1 MRRTGKNA
9 TEKLE
14 CIVHFSKRIHPK
26 TTVQD
31 GDWQVCLVDI
41 EKVIDGIPYMYRD
54 VNLIGNMVAMTD
66 KYNTSYR
73 IIGILQPN
81 ERYGGMQYNVVY
93 SQEVYVFD
101 TYNKQVAFLNC
112 ILTQKQLN
120 NLIKAY
126 PQNPIKPLEDRD
138 LNALT
143 KVSGIGE
150 RTAYKLITRFE
161 SCRDKGKAYVEL
173 ATYGITATM
182 INKLVEH
189 YESPDIAVAKIKE
202 NPYLLIEDV
211 TGIGFSKADEI
222 ALKGGLDKFDW
233 KRCKAYIIHYFR
245 ERASEGHSFVLYDE
259 LVDAVEQELEG
270 MPYESIQEAMR
281 NLEKEG
287 KIWFKDT
294 GDDILVA
301 LKYYYM
307 LESNVAKHLK
317 RLMEAPSNLDINEE
331 EAMRRIGEQEAKQGW
346 KFTEQQLEGIFTAMN
361 NNVTI
366 IRGYGG
372 CVDCDT
378 EFFNGYEWKRIADYK
393 VGDKVLQYNKDGSA
407 TLVVPKKYVKYEE
420 DIMYHFATK
429 YGTDQCLSL
438 EHRVVYRTSKGNLHV
453 KPFHE
458 VLKDHNNC
466 KSGFTGKFYT
476 TFDYND
482 GVGIDKTDDE
492 IRLQI
497 AYMADGHFSNNTNYC
512 RMNLKKKRKQ
522 QRLEQLLHKLNIDY
536 NCVEK
541 DDGFKVYTFYAMNRE
556 KEFESYWYNCTQH
569 QFEVVCDEVLHWDGS
584 TINKDRFCSNSKKT
598 VDFIQFAFATV
609 GKRCNILVDD
619 RIGQKHS
626 NNNDYTYKNKN
637 YYFSVTNRNM
647 VGIGGFHEGQTKTP
661 IVPVKTKD
669 GYKYCF
675 EVDSS
680 MLVLRRNGKIFITGN
695 TGKSSCVTGLLA
707 CADEDYR
714 FKQCALSGKASVNL
728 TDITGQEGYTIH
740 RLLEVDPITGRFN
753 HNECFPLLTDLVIL
767 DEGSMVDVALFES
780 LIQAIPTG
788 AKLIILGDT
797 NQLESIGVGN
807 ILLDMI
813 DSGEVPVVTFDKVHR
828 QGAKSAII
836 GESIKIAQ
844 GQKPVGYGWEGTNVL
859 GELKDLKY
867 IGFTCDRDS
876 KKPTI
881 DLIMKEFK
889 TLYNECK
896 DISQIAV
903 IVPTRERGTGCLP
916 INILIQDYVLPPLEK
931 RGFYCNCGGYDIYKG
946 DKVINLKNARPRP
959 NQAIV
964 SAPIYNGNM
973 GEVIEVGFDYLKV
986 DFYNIGEVYI
996 YKSHLENIA
1005 LGYAITVHKSQG
1017 STIPYTISAIDFSH
1031 FSMLTRQLVYTTM
1044 TRAKKKCVMIFET
1057 NALIK
1062 AINTNKITQKDTFL
1076 YYFLTG
1082 ELEM

>member
-41 EKVIDGIPYMYRD
+41 EKVIDGVPYMYRD

-281 NLEKEG
+281 NLEKEN

-301 LKYYYM
+301 LKYYYT

-372 CVDCDT
+372 
-378 EFFNGYEWKRIADYK
+378 
-393 VGDKVLQYNKDGSA
+393 
-407 TLVVPKKYVKYEE
+407 
-420 DIMYHFATK
+420 
-429 YGTDQCLSL
+429 
-438 EHRVVYRTSKGNLHV
+438 
-453 KPFHE
+453 
-458 VLKDHNNC
+458 
-466 KSGFTGKFYT
+466 
-476 TFDYND
+476 
-482 GVGIDKTDDE
+482 
-492 IRLQI
+492 
-497 AYMADGHFSNNTNYC
+497 
-512 RMNLKKKRKQ
+512 
-522 QRLEQLLHKLNIDY
+522 
-536 NCVEK
+536 
-541 DDGFKVYTFYAMNRE
+541 
-556 KEFESYWYNCTQH
+556 
-569 QFEVVCDEVLHWDGS
+569 
-584 TINKDRFCSNSKKT
+584 
-598 VDFIQFAFATV
+598 
-609 GKRCNILVDD
+609 
-619 RIGQKHS
+619 
-626 NNNDYTYKNKN
+626 
-637 YYFSVTNRNM
+637 
-647 VGIGGFHEGQTKTP
+647 
-661 IVPVKTKD
+661 
-669 GYKYCF
+669 
-675 EVDSS
+675 
-680 MLVLRRNGKIFITGN
+680 

-740 RLLEVDPITGRFN
+740 RLLEVDPITGKFN
-753 HNECFPLLTDLVIL
+753 HNEYFPLFTDLVIL

-844 GQKPVGYGWEGTNVL
+844 GQKPVGYGWQGTNVL

>member
-41 EKVIDGIPYMYRD
+41 EKVIDGVPYMYRD

-101 TYNKQVAFLNC
+101 TYDKQVAFLNC

-301 LKYYYM
+301 LKYYYT

-372 CVDCDT
+372 
-378 EFFNGYEWKRIADYK
+378 
-393 VGDKVLQYNKDGSA
+393 S
-407 TLVVPKKYVKYEE
+407 
-420 DIMYHFATK
+420 
-429 YGTDQCLSL
+429 
-438 EHRVVYRTSKGNLHV
+438 
-453 KPFHE
+453 
-458 VLKDHNNC
+458 
-466 KSGFTGKFYT
+466 
-476 TFDYND
+476 
-482 GVGIDKTDDE
+482 
-492 IRLQI
+492 
-497 AYMADGHFSNNTNYC
+497 
-512 RMNLKKKRKQ
+512 
-522 QRLEQLLHKLNIDY
+522 
-536 NCVEK
+536 
-541 DDGFKVYTFYAMNRE
+541 
-556 KEFESYWYNCTQH
+556 
-569 QFEVVCDEVLHWDGS
+569 
-584 TINKDRFCSNSKKT
+584 
-598 VDFIQFAFATV
+598 
-609 GKRCNILVDD
+609 
-619 RIGQKHS
+619 
-626 NNNDYTYKNKN
+626 
-637 YYFSVTNRNM
+637 
-647 VGIGGFHEGQTKTP
+647 
-661 IVPVKTKD
+661 
-669 GYKYCF
+669 
-675 EVDSS
+675 
-680 MLVLRRNGKIFITGN
+680 
-695 TGKSSCVTGLLA
+695 GKSSCVTGLLA

-740 RLLEVDPITGRFN
+740 RLLEVDPITGKFN
-753 HNECFPLLTDLVIL
+753 HNEYFPLLTDLVIL

>member
-101 TYNKQVAFLNC
+101 TYDKQVAFLNC

-259 LVDAVEQELEG
+259 LVEAVEQELEG

-301 LKYYYM
+301 LKYYYT

-317 RLMEAPSNLDINEE
+317 RLMEAPSNLDINKE

-372 CVDCDT
+372 
-378 EFFNGYEWKRIADYK
+378 
-393 VGDKVLQYNKDGSA
+393 
-407 TLVVPKKYVKYEE
+407 
-420 DIMYHFATK
+420 
-429 YGTDQCLSL
+429 
-438 EHRVVYRTSKGNLHV
+438 
-453 KPFHE
+453 
-458 VLKDHNNC
+458 
-466 KSGFTGKFYT
+466 
-476 TFDYND
+476 
-482 GVGIDKTDDE
+482 
-492 IRLQI
+492 
-497 AYMADGHFSNNTNYC
+497 
-512 RMNLKKKRKQ
+512 
-522 QRLEQLLHKLNIDY
+522 
-536 NCVEK
+536 
-541 DDGFKVYTFYAMNRE
+541 
-556 KEFESYWYNCTQH
+556 
-569 QFEVVCDEVLHWDGS
+569 
-584 TINKDRFCSNSKKT
+584 
-598 VDFIQFAFATV
+598 
-609 GKRCNILVDD
+609 
-619 RIGQKHS
+619 
-626 NNNDYTYKNKN
+626 
-637 YYFSVTNRNM
+637 
-647 VGIGGFHEGQTKTP
+647 
-661 IVPVKTKD
+661 
-669 GYKYCF
+669 
-675 EVDSS
+675 
-680 MLVLRRNGKIFITGN
+680 

-753 HNECFPLLTDLVIL
+753 HNEYFPLLTDLVIL

-916 INILIQDYVLPPLEK
+916 INRLIQDYVLPPLEK

-1062 AINTNKITQKDTFL
+1062 AINTNKIIQKDTFL

>member
-41 EKVIDGIPYMYRD
+41 EKVIDGVPYMYRD

-301 LKYYYM
+301 LKYYYT

-372 CVDCDT
+372 
-378 EFFNGYEWKRIADYK
+378 
-393 VGDKVLQYNKDGSA
+393 S
-407 TLVVPKKYVKYEE
+407 
-420 DIMYHFATK
+420 
-429 YGTDQCLSL
+429 
-438 EHRVVYRTSKGNLHV
+438 
-453 KPFHE
+453 
-458 VLKDHNNC
+458 
-466 KSGFTGKFYT
+466 
-476 TFDYND
+476 
-482 GVGIDKTDDE
+482 
-492 IRLQI
+492 
-497 AYMADGHFSNNTNYC
+497 
-512 RMNLKKKRKQ
+512 
-522 QRLEQLLHKLNIDY
+522 
-536 NCVEK
+536 
-541 DDGFKVYTFYAMNRE
+541 
-556 KEFESYWYNCTQH
+556 
-569 QFEVVCDEVLHWDGS
+569 
-584 TINKDRFCSNSKKT
+584 
-598 VDFIQFAFATV
+598 
-609 GKRCNILVDD
+609 
-619 RIGQKHS
+619 
-626 NNNDYTYKNKN
+626 
-637 YYFSVTNRNM
+637 
-647 VGIGGFHEGQTKTP
+647 
-661 IVPVKTKD
+661 
-669 GYKYCF
+669 
-675 EVDSS
+675 
-680 MLVLRRNGKIFITGN
+680 
-695 TGKSSCVTGLLA
+695 GKSSCVTGLLA

-740 RLLEVDPITGRFN
+740 RLLEVDPITGKFN
-753 HNECFPLLTDLVIL
+753 HNEYFPLLTDLVIL

-916 INILIQDYVLPPLEK
+916 INILIQDYVLPPKEK
-931 RGFYCNCGGYDIYKG
+931 RGFFCECGGYEIYKG

-1082 ELEM
+1082 ELECKE

>member
-41 EKVIDGIPYMYRD
+41 EKVIDGVPYMYRD

-301 LKYYYM
+301 LKYYYT

-372 CVDCDT
+372 
-378 EFFNGYEWKRIADYK
+378 
-393 VGDKVLQYNKDGSA
+393 
-407 TLVVPKKYVKYEE
+407 
-420 DIMYHFATK
+420 
-429 YGTDQCLSL
+429 
-438 EHRVVYRTSKGNLHV
+438 
-453 KPFHE
+453 
-458 VLKDHNNC
+458 
-466 KSGFTGKFYT
+466 
-476 TFDYND
+476 
-482 GVGIDKTDDE
+482 
-492 IRLQI
+492 
-497 AYMADGHFSNNTNYC
+497 
-512 RMNLKKKRKQ
+512 
-522 QRLEQLLHKLNIDY
+522 
-536 NCVEK
+536 
-541 DDGFKVYTFYAMNRE
+541 
-556 KEFESYWYNCTQH
+556 
-569 QFEVVCDEVLHWDGS
+569 
-584 TINKDRFCSNSKKT
+584 
-598 VDFIQFAFATV
+598 
-609 GKRCNILVDD
+609 
-619 RIGQKHS
+619 
-626 NNNDYTYKNKN
+626 
-637 YYFSVTNRNM
+637 
-647 VGIGGFHEGQTKTP
+647 
-661 IVPVKTKD
+661 
-669 GYKYCF
+669 
-675 EVDSS
+675 
-680 MLVLRRNGKIFITGN
+680 

-753 HNECFPLLTDLVIL
+753 HNEYFPLLTDLVIL

>member
-41 EKVIDGIPYMYRD
+41 ERVIDGIPYMYRD

-259 LVDAVEQELEG
+259 LVEAVEQELEG

-301 LKYYYM
+301 LKYYYT

-317 RLMEAPSNLDINEE
+317 RLMEAPSNLDINKE

-372 CVDCDT
+372 
-378 EFFNGYEWKRIADYK
+378 
-393 VGDKVLQYNKDGSA
+393 
-407 TLVVPKKYVKYEE
+407 
-420 DIMYHFATK
+420 
-429 YGTDQCLSL
+429 
-438 EHRVVYRTSKGNLHV
+438 
-453 KPFHE
+453 
-458 VLKDHNNC
+458 
-466 KSGFTGKFYT
+466 
-476 TFDYND
+476 
-482 GVGIDKTDDE
+482 
-492 IRLQI
+492 
-497 AYMADGHFSNNTNYC
+497 
-512 RMNLKKKRKQ
+512 
-522 QRLEQLLHKLNIDY
+522 
-536 NCVEK
+536 
-541 DDGFKVYTFYAMNRE
+541 
-556 KEFESYWYNCTQH
+556 
-569 QFEVVCDEVLHWDGS
+569 
-584 TINKDRFCSNSKKT
+584 
-598 VDFIQFAFATV
+598 
-609 GKRCNILVDD
+609 
-619 RIGQKHS
+619 
-626 NNNDYTYKNKN
+626 
-637 YYFSVTNRNM
+637 
-647 VGIGGFHEGQTKTP
+647 
-661 IVPVKTKD
+661 
-669 GYKYCF
+669 
-675 EVDSS
+675 
-680 MLVLRRNGKIFITGN
+680 

-753 HNECFPLLTDLVIL
+753 HNEYFPLLTDLVIL

-916 INILIQDYVLPPLEK
+916 INRLIQDYVLPPLEK

>member
-294 GDDILVA
+294 GEDILVA
-301 LKYYYM
+301 LKYYYT

-372 CVDCDT
+372 
-378 EFFNGYEWKRIADYK
+378 
-393 VGDKVLQYNKDGSA
+393 
-407 TLVVPKKYVKYEE
+407 
-420 DIMYHFATK
+420 
-429 YGTDQCLSL
+429 
-438 EHRVVYRTSKGNLHV
+438 
-453 KPFHE
+453 
-458 VLKDHNNC
+458 
-466 KSGFTGKFYT
+466 
-476 TFDYND
+476 
-482 GVGIDKTDDE
+482 
-492 IRLQI
+492 
-497 AYMADGHFSNNTNYC
+497 
-512 RMNLKKKRKQ
+512 
-522 QRLEQLLHKLNIDY
+522 
-536 NCVEK
+536 
-541 DDGFKVYTFYAMNRE
+541 
-556 KEFESYWYNCTQH
+556 
-569 QFEVVCDEVLHWDGS
+569 
-584 TINKDRFCSNSKKT
+584 
-598 VDFIQFAFATV
+598 
-609 GKRCNILVDD
+609 
-619 RIGQKHS
+619 
-626 NNNDYTYKNKN
+626 
-637 YYFSVTNRNM
+637 
-647 VGIGGFHEGQTKTP
+647 
-661 IVPVKTKD
+661 
-669 GYKYCF
+669 
-675 EVDSS
+675 
-680 MLVLRRNGKIFITGN
+680 

-740 RLLEVDPITGRFN
+740 RLLEVDPITGKFN
-753 HNECFPLLTDLVIL
+753 HNEYFPLLTDLVIL

-813 DSGEVPVVTFDKVHR
+813 DSGEVPVVTFDRVHR

-844 GQKPVGYGWEGTNVL
+844 GQKPVGYGWQGTNVL

-1082 ELEM
+1082 ELECKE

>member
-41 EKVIDGIPYMYRD
+41 EKVIDGVPYMYRD

-301 LKYYYM
+301 LKYYYT

-372 CVDCDT
+372 
-378 EFFNGYEWKRIADYK
+378 
-393 VGDKVLQYNKDGSA
+393 
-407 TLVVPKKYVKYEE
+407 
-420 DIMYHFATK
+420 
-429 YGTDQCLSL
+429 
-438 EHRVVYRTSKGNLHV
+438 
-453 KPFHE
+453 
-458 VLKDHNNC
+458 
-466 KSGFTGKFYT
+466 
-476 TFDYND
+476 
-482 GVGIDKTDDE
+482 
-492 IRLQI
+492 
-497 AYMADGHFSNNTNYC
+497 
-512 RMNLKKKRKQ
+512 
-522 QRLEQLLHKLNIDY
+522 
-536 NCVEK
+536 
-541 DDGFKVYTFYAMNRE
+541 
-556 KEFESYWYNCTQH
+556 
-569 QFEVVCDEVLHWDGS
+569 
-584 TINKDRFCSNSKKT
+584 
-598 VDFIQFAFATV
+598 
-609 GKRCNILVDD
+609 
-619 RIGQKHS
+619 
-626 NNNDYTYKNKN
+626 
-637 YYFSVTNRNM
+637 
-647 VGIGGFHEGQTKTP
+647 
-661 IVPVKTKD
+661 
-669 GYKYCF
+669 
-675 EVDSS
+675 
-680 MLVLRRNGKIFITGN
+680 

-753 HNECFPLLTDLVIL
+753 HNEYFPLLTDLVIL

-973 GEVIEVGFDYLKV
+973 GEVVEVGFDYLKV

>member
-41 EKVIDGIPYMYRD
+41 EKVIDGVPYMYRD

-138 LNALT
+138 LKALT

-281 NLEKEG
+281 NLEKED

-301 LKYYYM
+301 LKYYYT

-372 CVDCDT
+372 
-378 EFFNGYEWKRIADYK
+378 
-393 VGDKVLQYNKDGSA
+393 
-407 TLVVPKKYVKYEE
+407 
-420 DIMYHFATK
+420 
-429 YGTDQCLSL
+429 
-438 EHRVVYRTSKGNLHV
+438 
-453 KPFHE
+453 
-458 VLKDHNNC
+458 
-466 KSGFTGKFYT
+466 
-476 TFDYND
+476 
-482 GVGIDKTDDE
+482 
-492 IRLQI
+492 
-497 AYMADGHFSNNTNYC
+497 
-512 RMNLKKKRKQ
+512 
-522 QRLEQLLHKLNIDY
+522 
-536 NCVEK
+536 
-541 DDGFKVYTFYAMNRE
+541 
-556 KEFESYWYNCTQH
+556 
-569 QFEVVCDEVLHWDGS
+569 
-584 TINKDRFCSNSKKT
+584 
-598 VDFIQFAFATV
+598 
-609 GKRCNILVDD
+609 
-619 RIGQKHS
+619 
-626 NNNDYTYKNKN
+626 
-637 YYFSVTNRNM
+637 
-647 VGIGGFHEGQTKTP
+647 
-661 IVPVKTKD
+661 
-669 GYKYCF
+669 
-675 EVDSS
+675 
-680 MLVLRRNGKIFITGN
+680 

-707 CADEDYR
+707 CANEGYI

-753 HNECFPLLTDLVIL
+753 HNEYFPLLTDLVIL

>member
-41 EKVIDGIPYMYRD
+41 EKVIDGVPYMYRD

-202 NPYLLIEDV
+202 NPYLLIEDI

-281 NLEKEG
+281 NLEKEN

-301 LKYYYM
+301 LKYYYT

-372 CVDCDT
+372 
-378 EFFNGYEWKRIADYK
+378 
-393 VGDKVLQYNKDGSA
+393 
-407 TLVVPKKYVKYEE
+407 
-420 DIMYHFATK
+420 
-429 YGTDQCLSL
+429 
-438 EHRVVYRTSKGNLHV
+438 
-453 KPFHE
+453 
-458 VLKDHNNC
+458 
-466 KSGFTGKFYT
+466 
-476 TFDYND
+476 
-482 GVGIDKTDDE
+482 
-492 IRLQI
+492 
-497 AYMADGHFSNNTNYC
+497 
-512 RMNLKKKRKQ
+512 
-522 QRLEQLLHKLNIDY
+522 
-536 NCVEK
+536 
-541 DDGFKVYTFYAMNRE
+541 
-556 KEFESYWYNCTQH
+556 
-569 QFEVVCDEVLHWDGS
+569 
-584 TINKDRFCSNSKKT
+584 
-598 VDFIQFAFATV
+598 
-609 GKRCNILVDD
+609 
-619 RIGQKHS
+619 
-626 NNNDYTYKNKN
+626 
-637 YYFSVTNRNM
+637 
-647 VGIGGFHEGQTKTP
+647 
-661 IVPVKTKD
+661 
-669 GYKYCF
+669 
-675 EVDSS
+675 
-680 MLVLRRNGKIFITGN
+680 

-753 HNECFPLLTDLVIL
+753 HNEYFPLLTDLVIL

-844 GQKPVGYGWEGTNVL
+844 GQKPVGYGWQGTNVL

-1082 ELEM
+1082 ELECKE

>member
-41 EKVIDGIPYMYRD
+41 EKVIDGVPYMYRD

-101 TYNKQVAFLNC
+101 TYDKQVAFLNC

-281 NLEKEG
+281 NLEKED

-372 CVDCDT
+372 
-378 EFFNGYEWKRIADYK
+378 
-393 VGDKVLQYNKDGSA
+393 
-407 TLVVPKKYVKYEE
+407 
-420 DIMYHFATK
+420 
-429 YGTDQCLSL
+429 
-438 EHRVVYRTSKGNLHV
+438 
-453 KPFHE
+453 
-458 VLKDHNNC
+458 
-466 KSGFTGKFYT
+466 
-476 TFDYND
+476 
-482 GVGIDKTDDE
+482 
-492 IRLQI
+492 
-497 AYMADGHFSNNTNYC
+497 
-512 RMNLKKKRKQ
+512 
-522 QRLEQLLHKLNIDY
+522 
-536 NCVEK
+536 
-541 DDGFKVYTFYAMNRE
+541 
-556 KEFESYWYNCTQH
+556 
-569 QFEVVCDEVLHWDGS
+569 
-584 TINKDRFCSNSKKT
+584 
-598 VDFIQFAFATV
+598 
-609 GKRCNILVDD
+609 
-619 RIGQKHS
+619 
-626 NNNDYTYKNKN
+626 
-637 YYFSVTNRNM
+637 
-647 VGIGGFHEGQTKTP
+647 
-661 IVPVKTKD
+661 
-669 GYKYCF
+669 
-675 EVDSS
+675 
-680 MLVLRRNGKIFITGN
+680 

-753 HNECFPLLTDLVIL
+753 HNEYFPLLTDLVIL

>member
-41 EKVIDGIPYMYRD
+41 EKVIDGVPYMYRD

-301 LKYYYM
+301 LKYYYT

-372 CVDCDT
+372 
-378 EFFNGYEWKRIADYK
+378 
-393 VGDKVLQYNKDGSA
+393 
-407 TLVVPKKYVKYEE
+407 
-420 DIMYHFATK
+420 
-429 YGTDQCLSL
+429 
-438 EHRVVYRTSKGNLHV
+438 
-453 KPFHE
+453 
-458 VLKDHNNC
+458 
-466 KSGFTGKFYT
+466 
-476 TFDYND
+476 
-482 GVGIDKTDDE
+482 
-492 IRLQI
+492 
-497 AYMADGHFSNNTNYC
+497 
-512 RMNLKKKRKQ
+512 
-522 QRLEQLLHKLNIDY
+522 
-536 NCVEK
+536 
-541 DDGFKVYTFYAMNRE
+541 
-556 KEFESYWYNCTQH
+556 
-569 QFEVVCDEVLHWDGS
+569 
-584 TINKDRFCSNSKKT
+584 
-598 VDFIQFAFATV
+598 
-609 GKRCNILVDD
+609 
-619 RIGQKHS
+619 
-626 NNNDYTYKNKN
+626 
-637 YYFSVTNRNM
+637 
-647 VGIGGFHEGQTKTP
+647 
-661 IVPVKTKD
+661 
-669 GYKYCF
+669 
-675 EVDSS
+675 
-680 MLVLRRNGKIFITGN
+680 

-753 HNECFPLLTDLVIL
+753 HNEYFPLLTDLVIL

-1062 AINTNKITQKDTFL
+1062 AINTNKIIQKDTFL

>member
-41 EKVIDGIPYMYRD
+41 EKVIDGVPYMYRD

-101 TYNKQVAFLNC
+101 TYDKQVAFLKC

-301 LKYYYM
+301 LKYYYT

-372 CVDCDT
+372 
-378 EFFNGYEWKRIADYK
+378 
-393 VGDKVLQYNKDGSA
+393 
-407 TLVVPKKYVKYEE
+407 
-420 DIMYHFATK
+420 
-429 YGTDQCLSL
+429 
-438 EHRVVYRTSKGNLHV
+438 
-453 KPFHE
+453 
-458 VLKDHNNC
+458 
-466 KSGFTGKFYT
+466 
-476 TFDYND
+476 
-482 GVGIDKTDDE
+482 
-492 IRLQI
+492 
-497 AYMADGHFSNNTNYC
+497 
-512 RMNLKKKRKQ
+512 
-522 QRLEQLLHKLNIDY
+522 
-536 NCVEK
+536 
-541 DDGFKVYTFYAMNRE
+541 
-556 KEFESYWYNCTQH
+556 
-569 QFEVVCDEVLHWDGS
+569 
-584 TINKDRFCSNSKKT
+584 
-598 VDFIQFAFATV
+598 
-609 GKRCNILVDD
+609 
-619 RIGQKHS
+619 
-626 NNNDYTYKNKN
+626 
-637 YYFSVTNRNM
+637 
-647 VGIGGFHEGQTKTP
+647 
-661 IVPVKTKD
+661 
-669 GYKYCF
+669 
-675 EVDSS
+675 
-680 MLVLRRNGKIFITGN
+680 

-753 HNECFPLLTDLVIL
+753 HNEYFPLLTDLVIL

>member
-41 EKVIDGIPYMYRD
+41 EKVIDGVPYMYRD

-281 NLEKEG
+281 NLEKEN

-301 LKYYYM
+301 LKYYYT

-372 CVDCDT
+372 
-378 EFFNGYEWKRIADYK
+378 
-393 VGDKVLQYNKDGSA
+393 
-407 TLVVPKKYVKYEE
+407 
-420 DIMYHFATK
+420 
-429 YGTDQCLSL
+429 
-438 EHRVVYRTSKGNLHV
+438 
-453 KPFHE
+453 
-458 VLKDHNNC
+458 
-466 KSGFTGKFYT
+466 
-476 TFDYND
+476 
-482 GVGIDKTDDE
+482 
-492 IRLQI
+492 
-497 AYMADGHFSNNTNYC
+497 
-512 RMNLKKKRKQ
+512 
-522 QRLEQLLHKLNIDY
+522 
-536 NCVEK
+536 
-541 DDGFKVYTFYAMNRE
+541 
-556 KEFESYWYNCTQH
+556 
-569 QFEVVCDEVLHWDGS
+569 
-584 TINKDRFCSNSKKT
+584 
-598 VDFIQFAFATV
+598 
-609 GKRCNILVDD
+609 
-619 RIGQKHS
+619 
-626 NNNDYTYKNKN
+626 
-637 YYFSVTNRNM
+637 
-647 VGIGGFHEGQTKTP
+647 
-661 IVPVKTKD
+661 
-669 GYKYCF
+669 
-675 EVDSS
+675 
-680 MLVLRRNGKIFITGN
+680 

-740 RLLEVDPITGRFN
+740 RLLEVDPITGKFN
-753 HNECFPLLTDLVIL
+753 HNEYFPLFTDLVIL

-1082 ELEM
+1082 ELECKE

>member
-41 EKVIDGIPYMYRD
+41 EKVIDGVPYMYRD

-281 NLEKEG
+281 NLEKED

-301 LKYYYM
+301 LKYYYT

-372 CVDCDT
+372 
-378 EFFNGYEWKRIADYK
+378 
-393 VGDKVLQYNKDGSA
+393 
-407 TLVVPKKYVKYEE
+407 
-420 DIMYHFATK
+420 
-429 YGTDQCLSL
+429 
-438 EHRVVYRTSKGNLHV
+438 
-453 KPFHE
+453 
-458 VLKDHNNC
+458 
-466 KSGFTGKFYT
+466 
-476 TFDYND
+476 
-482 GVGIDKTDDE
+482 
-492 IRLQI
+492 
-497 AYMADGHFSNNTNYC
+497 
-512 RMNLKKKRKQ
+512 
-522 QRLEQLLHKLNIDY
+522 
-536 NCVEK
+536 
-541 DDGFKVYTFYAMNRE
+541 
-556 KEFESYWYNCTQH
+556 
-569 QFEVVCDEVLHWDGS
+569 
-584 TINKDRFCSNSKKT
+584 
-598 VDFIQFAFATV
+598 
-609 GKRCNILVDD
+609 
-619 RIGQKHS
+619 
-626 NNNDYTYKNKN
+626 
-637 YYFSVTNRNM
+637 
-647 VGIGGFHEGQTKTP
+647 
-661 IVPVKTKD
+661 
-669 GYKYCF
+669 
-675 EVDSS
+675 
-680 MLVLRRNGKIFITGN
+680 

-753 HNECFPLLTDLVIL
+753 HNEYFPLLTDLVIL

>member
-41 EKVIDGIPYMYRD
+41 EKVIDGVPYMYRD

-281 NLEKEG
+281 NLEKEN

-301 LKYYYM
+301 LKYYYT

-372 CVDCDT
+372 
-378 EFFNGYEWKRIADYK
+378 
-393 VGDKVLQYNKDGSA
+393 
-407 TLVVPKKYVKYEE
+407 
-420 DIMYHFATK
+420 
-429 YGTDQCLSL
+429 
-438 EHRVVYRTSKGNLHV
+438 
-453 KPFHE
+453 
-458 VLKDHNNC
+458 
-466 KSGFTGKFYT
+466 
-476 TFDYND
+476 
-482 GVGIDKTDDE
+482 
-492 IRLQI
+492 
-497 AYMADGHFSNNTNYC
+497 
-512 RMNLKKKRKQ
+512 
-522 QRLEQLLHKLNIDY
+522 
-536 NCVEK
+536 
-541 DDGFKVYTFYAMNRE
+541 
-556 KEFESYWYNCTQH
+556 
-569 QFEVVCDEVLHWDGS
+569 
-584 TINKDRFCSNSKKT
+584 
-598 VDFIQFAFATV
+598 
-609 GKRCNILVDD
+609 
-619 RIGQKHS
+619 
-626 NNNDYTYKNKN
+626 
-637 YYFSVTNRNM
+637 
-647 VGIGGFHEGQTKTP
+647 
-661 IVPVKTKD
+661 
-669 GYKYCF
+669 
-675 EVDSS
+675 
-680 MLVLRRNGKIFITGN
+680 

-740 RLLEVDPITGRFN
+740 RLLEVDPITGKFN
-753 HNECFPLLTDLVIL
+753 HNEYFPLLTDLVIL

>member
-101 TYNKQVAFLNC
+101 TYDKQVAFLNC

-259 LVDAVEQELEG
+259 LVEAVEQELEG

-301 LKYYYM
+301 LKYYYT

-372 CVDCDT
+372 
-378 EFFNGYEWKRIADYK
+378 
-393 VGDKVLQYNKDGSA
+393 
-407 TLVVPKKYVKYEE
+407 
-420 DIMYHFATK
+420 
-429 YGTDQCLSL
+429 
-438 EHRVVYRTSKGNLHV
+438 
-453 KPFHE
+453 
-458 VLKDHNNC
+458 
-466 KSGFTGKFYT
+466 
-476 TFDYND
+476 
-482 GVGIDKTDDE
+482 
-492 IRLQI
+492 
-497 AYMADGHFSNNTNYC
+497 
-512 RMNLKKKRKQ
+512 
-522 QRLEQLLHKLNIDY
+522 
-536 NCVEK
+536 
-541 DDGFKVYTFYAMNRE
+541 
-556 KEFESYWYNCTQH
+556 
-569 QFEVVCDEVLHWDGS
+569 
-584 TINKDRFCSNSKKT
+584 
-598 VDFIQFAFATV
+598 
-609 GKRCNILVDD
+609 
-619 RIGQKHS
+619 
-626 NNNDYTYKNKN
+626 
-637 YYFSVTNRNM
+637 
-647 VGIGGFHEGQTKTP
+647 
-661 IVPVKTKD
+661 
-669 GYKYCF
+669 
-675 EVDSS
+675 
-680 MLVLRRNGKIFITGN
+680 

-707 CADEDYR
+707 CANEDYR

-753 HNECFPLLTDLVIL
+753 HNEYFPLLTDLVIL

>member
-301 LKYYYM
+301 LKYYYT

-372 CVDCDT
+372 
-378 EFFNGYEWKRIADYK
+378 
-393 VGDKVLQYNKDGSA
+393 
-407 TLVVPKKYVKYEE
+407 
-420 DIMYHFATK
+420 
-429 YGTDQCLSL
+429 
-438 EHRVVYRTSKGNLHV
+438 
-453 KPFHE
+453 
-458 VLKDHNNC
+458 
-466 KSGFTGKFYT
+466 
-476 TFDYND
+476 
-482 GVGIDKTDDE
+482 
-492 IRLQI
+492 
-497 AYMADGHFSNNTNYC
+497 
-512 RMNLKKKRKQ
+512 
-522 QRLEQLLHKLNIDY
+522 
-536 NCVEK
+536 
-541 DDGFKVYTFYAMNRE
+541 
-556 KEFESYWYNCTQH
+556 
-569 QFEVVCDEVLHWDGS
+569 
-584 TINKDRFCSNSKKT
+584 
-598 VDFIQFAFATV
+598 
-609 GKRCNILVDD
+609 
-619 RIGQKHS
+619 
-626 NNNDYTYKNKN
+626 
-637 YYFSVTNRNM
+637 
-647 VGIGGFHEGQTKTP
+647 
-661 IVPVKTKD
+661 
-669 GYKYCF
+669 
-675 EVDSS
+675 
-680 MLVLRRNGKIFITGN
+680 

-740 RLLEVDPITGRFN
+740 RLLEVDPITGKFN
-753 HNECFPLLTDLVIL
+753 HNEYFPLFTDLVIL

>member
-41 EKVIDGIPYMYRD
+41 EKVIDGVPYMYRD

-101 TYNKQVAFLNC
+101 TYDKQVAFLNC

-301 LKYYYM
+301 LKYYYT

-372 CVDCDT
+372 
-378 EFFNGYEWKRIADYK
+378 
-393 VGDKVLQYNKDGSA
+393 
-407 TLVVPKKYVKYEE
+407 
-420 DIMYHFATK
+420 
-429 YGTDQCLSL
+429 
-438 EHRVVYRTSKGNLHV
+438 
-453 KPFHE
+453 
-458 VLKDHNNC
+458 
-466 KSGFTGKFYT
+466 
-476 TFDYND
+476 
-482 GVGIDKTDDE
+482 
-492 IRLQI
+492 
-497 AYMADGHFSNNTNYC
+497 
-512 RMNLKKKRKQ
+512 
-522 QRLEQLLHKLNIDY
+522 
-536 NCVEK
+536 
-541 DDGFKVYTFYAMNRE
+541 
-556 KEFESYWYNCTQH
+556 
-569 QFEVVCDEVLHWDGS
+569 
-584 TINKDRFCSNSKKT
+584 
-598 VDFIQFAFATV
+598 
-609 GKRCNILVDD
+609 
-619 RIGQKHS
+619 
-626 NNNDYTYKNKN
+626 
-637 YYFSVTNRNM
+637 
-647 VGIGGFHEGQTKTP
+647 
-661 IVPVKTKD
+661 
-669 GYKYCF
+669 
-675 EVDSS
+675 
-680 MLVLRRNGKIFITGN
+680 

-753 HNECFPLLTDLVIL
+753 HNEYFPLLTDLVIL

-931 RGFYCNCGGYDIYKG
+931 RGFHCSCGGYDIYKG

>member
-41 EKVIDGIPYMYRD
+41 EKVIDGVPYMYRD

-281 NLEKEG
+281 NLEKEN

-301 LKYYYM
+301 LKYYYT

-372 CVDCDT
+372 
-378 EFFNGYEWKRIADYK
+378 
-393 VGDKVLQYNKDGSA
+393 
-407 TLVVPKKYVKYEE
+407 
-420 DIMYHFATK
+420 
-429 YGTDQCLSL
+429 
-438 EHRVVYRTSKGNLHV
+438 
-453 KPFHE
+453 
-458 VLKDHNNC
+458 
-466 KSGFTGKFYT
+466 
-476 TFDYND
+476 
-482 GVGIDKTDDE
+482 
-492 IRLQI
+492 
-497 AYMADGHFSNNTNYC
+497 
-512 RMNLKKKRKQ
+512 
-522 QRLEQLLHKLNIDY
+522 
-536 NCVEK
+536 
-541 DDGFKVYTFYAMNRE
+541 
-556 KEFESYWYNCTQH
+556 
-569 QFEVVCDEVLHWDGS
+569 
-584 TINKDRFCSNSKKT
+584 
-598 VDFIQFAFATV
+598 
-609 GKRCNILVDD
+609 
-619 RIGQKHS
+619 
-626 NNNDYTYKNKN
+626 
-637 YYFSVTNRNM
+637 
-647 VGIGGFHEGQTKTP
+647 
-661 IVPVKTKD
+661 
-669 GYKYCF
+669 
-675 EVDSS
+675 
-680 MLVLRRNGKIFITGN
+680 

-740 RLLEVDPITGRFN
+740 RLLEVDPITGKFN
-753 HNECFPLLTDLVIL
+753 HNEYFPLFTDLVIL

>member
-101 TYNKQVAFLNC
+101 TYDKQVAFLNC

-161 SCRDKGKAYVEL
+161 SCKDKGKAYVEL

-189 YESPDIAVAKIKE
+189 YESPDIAVAKTKE
-202 NPYLLIEDV
+202 NPYLLIEDG
-211 TGIGFSKADEI
+211 TGIGSSKADEI
-222 ALKGGLDKFDW
+222 ALQGGLDKFDW

-301 LKYYYM
+301 LKYYYT

-372 CVDCDT
+372 
-378 EFFNGYEWKRIADYK
+378 
-393 VGDKVLQYNKDGSA
+393 
-407 TLVVPKKYVKYEE
+407 
-420 DIMYHFATK
+420 
-429 YGTDQCLSL
+429 
-438 EHRVVYRTSKGNLHV
+438 
-453 KPFHE
+453 
-458 VLKDHNNC
+458 
-466 KSGFTGKFYT
+466 
-476 TFDYND
+476 
-482 GVGIDKTDDE
+482 
-492 IRLQI
+492 
-497 AYMADGHFSNNTNYC
+497 
-512 RMNLKKKRKQ
+512 
-522 QRLEQLLHKLNIDY
+522 
-536 NCVEK
+536 
-541 DDGFKVYTFYAMNRE
+541 
-556 KEFESYWYNCTQH
+556 
-569 QFEVVCDEVLHWDGS
+569 
-584 TINKDRFCSNSKKT
+584 
-598 VDFIQFAFATV
+598 
-609 GKRCNILVDD
+609 
-619 RIGQKHS
+619 
-626 NNNDYTYKNKN
+626 
-637 YYFSVTNRNM
+637 
-647 VGIGGFHEGQTKTP
+647 
-661 IVPVKTKD
+661 
-669 GYKYCF
+669 
-675 EVDSS
+675 
-680 MLVLRRNGKIFITGN
+680 

-753 HNECFPLLTDLVIL
+753 HNEYFPLLTDLVIL

>member
-41 EKVIDGIPYMYRD
+41 EKVIDGVPYMYRD

-101 TYNKQVAFLNC
+101 TYDKQVAFLNC

-270 MPYESIQEAMR
+270 MPYESTQEAMR

-294 GDDILVA
+294 GEDILVA
-301 LKYYYM
+301 LKYYYT

-372 CVDCDT
+372 
-378 EFFNGYEWKRIADYK
+378 
-393 VGDKVLQYNKDGSA
+393 
-407 TLVVPKKYVKYEE
+407 
-420 DIMYHFATK
+420 
-429 YGTDQCLSL
+429 
-438 EHRVVYRTSKGNLHV
+438 
-453 KPFHE
+453 
-458 VLKDHNNC
+458 
-466 KSGFTGKFYT
+466 
-476 TFDYND
+476 
-482 GVGIDKTDDE
+482 
-492 IRLQI
+492 
-497 AYMADGHFSNNTNYC
+497 
-512 RMNLKKKRKQ
+512 
-522 QRLEQLLHKLNIDY
+522 
-536 NCVEK
+536 
-541 DDGFKVYTFYAMNRE
+541 
-556 KEFESYWYNCTQH
+556 
-569 QFEVVCDEVLHWDGS
+569 
-584 TINKDRFCSNSKKT
+584 
-598 VDFIQFAFATV
+598 
-609 GKRCNILVDD
+609 
-619 RIGQKHS
+619 
-626 NNNDYTYKNKN
+626 
-637 YYFSVTNRNM
+637 
-647 VGIGGFHEGQTKTP
+647 
-661 IVPVKTKD
+661 
-669 GYKYCF
+669 
-675 EVDSS
+675 
-680 MLVLRRNGKIFITGN
+680 

-753 HNECFPLLTDLVIL
+753 HNEYFPLLTDLVIL

>member
-301 LKYYYM
+301 LKYYYT

-372 CVDCDT
+372 
-378 EFFNGYEWKRIADYK
+378 
-393 VGDKVLQYNKDGSA
+393 
-407 TLVVPKKYVKYEE
+407 
-420 DIMYHFATK
+420 
-429 YGTDQCLSL
+429 
-438 EHRVVYRTSKGNLHV
+438 
-453 KPFHE
+453 
-458 VLKDHNNC
+458 
-466 KSGFTGKFYT
+466 
-476 TFDYND
+476 
-482 GVGIDKTDDE
+482 
-492 IRLQI
+492 
-497 AYMADGHFSNNTNYC
+497 
-512 RMNLKKKRKQ
+512 
-522 QRLEQLLHKLNIDY
+522 
-536 NCVEK
+536 
-541 DDGFKVYTFYAMNRE
+541 
-556 KEFESYWYNCTQH
+556 
-569 QFEVVCDEVLHWDGS
+569 
-584 TINKDRFCSNSKKT
+584 
-598 VDFIQFAFATV
+598 
-609 GKRCNILVDD
+609 
-619 RIGQKHS
+619 
-626 NNNDYTYKNKN
+626 
-637 YYFSVTNRNM
+637 
-647 VGIGGFHEGQTKTP
+647 
-661 IVPVKTKD
+661 
-669 GYKYCF
+669 
-675 EVDSS
+675 
-680 MLVLRRNGKIFITGN
+680 

-753 HNECFPLLTDLVIL
+753 HNEYFPLLTDLVIL

-1062 AINTNKITQKDTFL
+1062 AINTNKIIQKDTFL

>member
-41 EKVIDGIPYMYRD
+41 EKVIDGVPYMYRD

-101 TYNKQVAFLNC
+101 TYDKQVAFLNC

-301 LKYYYM
+301 LKYYYT

-317 RLMEAPSNLDINEE
+317 RLMDAPSNLDINEE

-372 CVDCDT
+372 
-378 EFFNGYEWKRIADYK
+378 
-393 VGDKVLQYNKDGSA
+393 
-407 TLVVPKKYVKYEE
+407 
-420 DIMYHFATK
+420 
-429 YGTDQCLSL
+429 
-438 EHRVVYRTSKGNLHV
+438 
-453 KPFHE
+453 
-458 VLKDHNNC
+458 
-466 KSGFTGKFYT
+466 
-476 TFDYND
+476 
-482 GVGIDKTDDE
+482 
-492 IRLQI
+492 
-497 AYMADGHFSNNTNYC
+497 
-512 RMNLKKKRKQ
+512 
-522 QRLEQLLHKLNIDY
+522 
-536 NCVEK
+536 
-541 DDGFKVYTFYAMNRE
+541 
-556 KEFESYWYNCTQH
+556 
-569 QFEVVCDEVLHWDGS
+569 
-584 TINKDRFCSNSKKT
+584 
-598 VDFIQFAFATV
+598 
-609 GKRCNILVDD
+609 
-619 RIGQKHS
+619 
-626 NNNDYTYKNKN
+626 
-637 YYFSVTNRNM
+637 
-647 VGIGGFHEGQTKTP
+647 
-661 IVPVKTKD
+661 
-669 GYKYCF
+669 
-675 EVDSS
+675 
-680 MLVLRRNGKIFITGN
+680 

-753 HNECFPLLTDLVIL
+753 HNEYFPLLTDLVIL

>member
-41 EKVIDGIPYMYRD
+41 EKVIDGVPYMYRD

-281 NLEKEG
+281 NLEKEN

-372 CVDCDT
+372 
-378 EFFNGYEWKRIADYK
+378 
-393 VGDKVLQYNKDGSA
+393 
-407 TLVVPKKYVKYEE
+407 
-420 DIMYHFATK
+420 
-429 YGTDQCLSL
+429 
-438 EHRVVYRTSKGNLHV
+438 
-453 KPFHE
+453 
-458 VLKDHNNC
+458 
-466 KSGFTGKFYT
+466 
-476 TFDYND
+476 
-482 GVGIDKTDDE
+482 
-492 IRLQI
+492 
-497 AYMADGHFSNNTNYC
+497 
-512 RMNLKKKRKQ
+512 
-522 QRLEQLLHKLNIDY
+522 
-536 NCVEK
+536 
-541 DDGFKVYTFYAMNRE
+541 
-556 KEFESYWYNCTQH
+556 
-569 QFEVVCDEVLHWDGS
+569 
-584 TINKDRFCSNSKKT
+584 
-598 VDFIQFAFATV
+598 
-609 GKRCNILVDD
+609 
-619 RIGQKHS
+619 
-626 NNNDYTYKNKN
+626 
-637 YYFSVTNRNM
+637 
-647 VGIGGFHEGQTKTP
+647 
-661 IVPVKTKD
+661 
-669 GYKYCF
+669 
-675 EVDSS
+675 
-680 MLVLRRNGKIFITGN
+680 

-740 RLLEVDPITGRFN
+740 RLLEVDPITGKFN
-753 HNECFPLLTDLVIL
+753 HNEYFPLLTDLVIL

-1082 ELEM
+1082 ELECKE

>member
-41 EKVIDGIPYMYRD
+41 EKVIDGVPYMYRD

-281 NLEKEG
+281 NLEKEN

-372 CVDCDT
+372 
-378 EFFNGYEWKRIADYK
+378 
-393 VGDKVLQYNKDGSA
+393 S
-407 TLVVPKKYVKYEE
+407 
-420 DIMYHFATK
+420 
-429 YGTDQCLSL
+429 
-438 EHRVVYRTSKGNLHV
+438 
-453 KPFHE
+453 
-458 VLKDHNNC
+458 
-466 KSGFTGKFYT
+466 
-476 TFDYND
+476 
-482 GVGIDKTDDE
+482 
-492 IRLQI
+492 
-497 AYMADGHFSNNTNYC
+497 
-512 RMNLKKKRKQ
+512 
-522 QRLEQLLHKLNIDY
+522 
-536 NCVEK
+536 
-541 DDGFKVYTFYAMNRE
+541 
-556 KEFESYWYNCTQH
+556 
-569 QFEVVCDEVLHWDGS
+569 
-584 TINKDRFCSNSKKT
+584 
-598 VDFIQFAFATV
+598 
-609 GKRCNILVDD
+609 
-619 RIGQKHS
+619 
-626 NNNDYTYKNKN
+626 
-637 YYFSVTNRNM
+637 
-647 VGIGGFHEGQTKTP
+647 
-661 IVPVKTKD
+661 
-669 GYKYCF
+669 
-675 EVDSS
+675 
-680 MLVLRRNGKIFITGN
+680 
-695 TGKSSCVTGLLA
+695 GKSSCVTGLLA

-753 HNECFPLLTDLVIL
+753 HNEYFPLLTDLVIL

-916 INILIQDYVLPPLEK
+916 INILIQDYVLPPKEK
-931 RGFYCNCGGYDIYKG
+931 RGFFCECGGYEIYKG

>member
-41 EKVIDGIPYMYRD
+41 EKVIDGVPYMYRD

-372 CVDCDT
+372 
-378 EFFNGYEWKRIADYK
+378 
-393 VGDKVLQYNKDGSA
+393 
-407 TLVVPKKYVKYEE
+407 
-420 DIMYHFATK
+420 
-429 YGTDQCLSL
+429 
-438 EHRVVYRTSKGNLHV
+438 
-453 KPFHE
+453 
-458 VLKDHNNC
+458 
-466 KSGFTGKFYT
+466 
-476 TFDYND
+476 
-482 GVGIDKTDDE
+482 
-492 IRLQI
+492 
-497 AYMADGHFSNNTNYC
+497 
-512 RMNLKKKRKQ
+512 
-522 QRLEQLLHKLNIDY
+522 
-536 NCVEK
+536 
-541 DDGFKVYTFYAMNRE
+541 
-556 KEFESYWYNCTQH
+556 
-569 QFEVVCDEVLHWDGS
+569 
-584 TINKDRFCSNSKKT
+584 
-598 VDFIQFAFATV
+598 
-609 GKRCNILVDD
+609 
-619 RIGQKHS
+619 
-626 NNNDYTYKNKN
+626 
-637 YYFSVTNRNM
+637 
-647 VGIGGFHEGQTKTP
+647 
-661 IVPVKTKD
+661 
-669 GYKYCF
+669 
-675 EVDSS
+675 
-680 MLVLRRNGKIFITGN
+680 

-753 HNECFPLLTDLVIL
+753 HNEYFPLLTDLVIL

-973 GEVIEVGFDYLKV
+973 GEVVEVGFDYLKV

>member
-41 EKVIDGIPYMYRD
+41 EKVIDGVPYMYRD

-281 NLEKEG
+281 NLEKEN

-372 CVDCDT
+372 
-378 EFFNGYEWKRIADYK
+378 
-393 VGDKVLQYNKDGSA
+393 
-407 TLVVPKKYVKYEE
+407 
-420 DIMYHFATK
+420 
-429 YGTDQCLSL
+429 
-438 EHRVVYRTSKGNLHV
+438 
-453 KPFHE
+453 
-458 VLKDHNNC
+458 
-466 KSGFTGKFYT
+466 
-476 TFDYND
+476 
-482 GVGIDKTDDE
+482 
-492 IRLQI
+492 
-497 AYMADGHFSNNTNYC
+497 
-512 RMNLKKKRKQ
+512 
-522 QRLEQLLHKLNIDY
+522 
-536 NCVEK
+536 
-541 DDGFKVYTFYAMNRE
+541 
-556 KEFESYWYNCTQH
+556 
-569 QFEVVCDEVLHWDGS
+569 
-584 TINKDRFCSNSKKT
+584 
-598 VDFIQFAFATV
+598 
-609 GKRCNILVDD
+609 
-619 RIGQKHS
+619 
-626 NNNDYTYKNKN
+626 
-637 YYFSVTNRNM
+637 
-647 VGIGGFHEGQTKTP
+647 
-661 IVPVKTKD
+661 
-669 GYKYCF
+669 
-675 EVDSS
+675 
-680 MLVLRRNGKIFITGN
+680 

-740 RLLEVDPITGRFN
+740 RLLEVDPITGKFN
-753 HNECFPLLTDLVIL
+753 HNEYFPLLTDLVIL

-797 NQLESIGVGN
+797 NQLESIGAGN

-836 GESIKIAQ
+836 GESIRIAQ

-964 SAPIYNGNM
+964 SVPIYNGNM

>member
-1 MRRTGKNA
+1 MRITGKNA

-41 EKVIDGIPYMYRD
+41 EKVIDGVPYMYRD

-281 NLEKEG
+281 NLEKEN

-372 CVDCDT
+372 
-378 EFFNGYEWKRIADYK
+378 
-393 VGDKVLQYNKDGSA
+393 
-407 TLVVPKKYVKYEE
+407 
-420 DIMYHFATK
+420 
-429 YGTDQCLSL
+429 
-438 EHRVVYRTSKGNLHV
+438 
-453 KPFHE
+453 
-458 VLKDHNNC
+458 
-466 KSGFTGKFYT
+466 
-476 TFDYND
+476 
-482 GVGIDKTDDE
+482 
-492 IRLQI
+492 
-497 AYMADGHFSNNTNYC
+497 
-512 RMNLKKKRKQ
+512 
-522 QRLEQLLHKLNIDY
+522 
-536 NCVEK
+536 
-541 DDGFKVYTFYAMNRE
+541 
-556 KEFESYWYNCTQH
+556 
-569 QFEVVCDEVLHWDGS
+569 
-584 TINKDRFCSNSKKT
+584 
-598 VDFIQFAFATV
+598 
-609 GKRCNILVDD
+609 
-619 RIGQKHS
+619 
-626 NNNDYTYKNKN
+626 
-637 YYFSVTNRNM
+637 
-647 VGIGGFHEGQTKTP
+647 
-661 IVPVKTKD
+661 
-669 GYKYCF
+669 
-675 EVDSS
+675 
-680 MLVLRRNGKIFITGN
+680 

-753 HNECFPLLTDLVIL
+753 HNEYFPLLTDLVIL

-797 NQLESIGVGN
+797 NQLESIGAGN

-836 GESIKIAQ
+836 GESIRIAQ

-964 SAPIYNGNM
+964 SVPIYNGNM

>member
-101 TYNKQVAFLNC
+101 TYDKQVAFLNC

-301 LKYYYM
+301 LKYYYT

-331 EAMRRIGEQEAKQGW
+331 EAMRRIGEQEARQGW

-372 CVDCDT
+372 
-378 EFFNGYEWKRIADYK
+378 
-393 VGDKVLQYNKDGSA
+393 
-407 TLVVPKKYVKYEE
+407 
-420 DIMYHFATK
+420 
-429 YGTDQCLSL
+429 
-438 EHRVVYRTSKGNLHV
+438 
-453 KPFHE
+453 
-458 VLKDHNNC
+458 
-466 KSGFTGKFYT
+466 
-476 TFDYND
+476 
-482 GVGIDKTDDE
+482 
-492 IRLQI
+492 
-497 AYMADGHFSNNTNYC
+497 
-512 RMNLKKKRKQ
+512 
-522 QRLEQLLHKLNIDY
+522 
-536 NCVEK
+536 
-541 DDGFKVYTFYAMNRE
+541 
-556 KEFESYWYNCTQH
+556 
-569 QFEVVCDEVLHWDGS
+569 
-584 TINKDRFCSNSKKT
+584 
-598 VDFIQFAFATV
+598 
-609 GKRCNILVDD
+609 
-619 RIGQKHS
+619 
-626 NNNDYTYKNKN
+626 
-637 YYFSVTNRNM
+637 
-647 VGIGGFHEGQTKTP
+647 
-661 IVPVKTKD
+661 
-669 GYKYCF
+669 
-675 EVDSS
+675 
-680 MLVLRRNGKIFITGN
+680 

-753 HNECFPLLTDLVIL
+753 HNEYFPLLTDLVIL

>member
-41 EKVIDGIPYMYRD
+41 EKVIDGVPYMYRD

-101 TYNKQVAFLNC
+101 TYDKQVAFLNC

-372 CVDCDT
+372 
-378 EFFNGYEWKRIADYK
+378 
-393 VGDKVLQYNKDGSA
+393 
-407 TLVVPKKYVKYEE
+407 
-420 DIMYHFATK
+420 
-429 YGTDQCLSL
+429 
-438 EHRVVYRTSKGNLHV
+438 
-453 KPFHE
+453 
-458 VLKDHNNC
+458 
-466 KSGFTGKFYT
+466 
-476 TFDYND
+476 
-482 GVGIDKTDDE
+482 
-492 IRLQI
+492 
-497 AYMADGHFSNNTNYC
+497 
-512 RMNLKKKRKQ
+512 
-522 QRLEQLLHKLNIDY
+522 
-536 NCVEK
+536 
-541 DDGFKVYTFYAMNRE
+541 
-556 KEFESYWYNCTQH
+556 
-569 QFEVVCDEVLHWDGS
+569 
-584 TINKDRFCSNSKKT
+584 
-598 VDFIQFAFATV
+598 
-609 GKRCNILVDD
+609 
-619 RIGQKHS
+619 
-626 NNNDYTYKNKN
+626 
-637 YYFSVTNRNM
+637 
-647 VGIGGFHEGQTKTP
+647 
-661 IVPVKTKD
+661 
-669 GYKYCF
+669 
-675 EVDSS
+675 
-680 MLVLRRNGKIFITGN
+680 

-753 HNECFPLLTDLVIL
+753 HNEYFPLLTDLVIL

-844 GQKPVGYGWEGTNVL
+844 GQKPVSYGWEGTNVL

-1017 STIPYTISAIDFSH
+1017 STIPYTIIAIDFSH
-1031 FSMLTRQLVYTTM
+1031 FTMLTRQLVYTTM

>member
-281 NLEKEG
+281 NLEKEN

-372 CVDCDT
+372 
-378 EFFNGYEWKRIADYK
+378 
-393 VGDKVLQYNKDGSA
+393 
-407 TLVVPKKYVKYEE
+407 
-420 DIMYHFATK
+420 
-429 YGTDQCLSL
+429 
-438 EHRVVYRTSKGNLHV
+438 
-453 KPFHE
+453 
-458 VLKDHNNC
+458 
-466 KSGFTGKFYT
+466 
-476 TFDYND
+476 
-482 GVGIDKTDDE
+482 
-492 IRLQI
+492 
-497 AYMADGHFSNNTNYC
+497 
-512 RMNLKKKRKQ
+512 
-522 QRLEQLLHKLNIDY
+522 
-536 NCVEK
+536 
-541 DDGFKVYTFYAMNRE
+541 
-556 KEFESYWYNCTQH
+556 
-569 QFEVVCDEVLHWDGS
+569 
-584 TINKDRFCSNSKKT
+584 
-598 VDFIQFAFATV
+598 
-609 GKRCNILVDD
+609 
-619 RIGQKHS
+619 
-626 NNNDYTYKNKN
+626 
-637 YYFSVTNRNM
+637 
-647 VGIGGFHEGQTKTP
+647 
-661 IVPVKTKD
+661 
-669 GYKYCF
+669 
-675 EVDSS
+675 
-680 MLVLRRNGKIFITGN
+680 

-753 HNECFPLLTDLVIL
+753 HNEYFPLLTDLVIL

-916 INILIQDYVLPPLEK
+916 INKLIQDYVLPPLEK

>member
-101 TYNKQVAFLNC
+101 TYDKQVAFLNC

-372 CVDCDT
+372 
-378 EFFNGYEWKRIADYK
+378 
-393 VGDKVLQYNKDGSA
+393 
-407 TLVVPKKYVKYEE
+407 
-420 DIMYHFATK
+420 
-429 YGTDQCLSL
+429 
-438 EHRVVYRTSKGNLHV
+438 
-453 KPFHE
+453 
-458 VLKDHNNC
+458 
-466 KSGFTGKFYT
+466 
-476 TFDYND
+476 
-482 GVGIDKTDDE
+482 
-492 IRLQI
+492 
-497 AYMADGHFSNNTNYC
+497 
-512 RMNLKKKRKQ
+512 
-522 QRLEQLLHKLNIDY
+522 
-536 NCVEK
+536 
-541 DDGFKVYTFYAMNRE
+541 
-556 KEFESYWYNCTQH
+556 
-569 QFEVVCDEVLHWDGS
+569 
-584 TINKDRFCSNSKKT
+584 
-598 VDFIQFAFATV
+598 
-609 GKRCNILVDD
+609 
-619 RIGQKHS
+619 
-626 NNNDYTYKNKN
+626 
-637 YYFSVTNRNM
+637 
-647 VGIGGFHEGQTKTP
+647 
-661 IVPVKTKD
+661 
-669 GYKYCF
+669 
-675 EVDSS
+675 
-680 MLVLRRNGKIFITGN
+680 

-753 HNECFPLLTDLVIL
+753 HNEYFPLLTDLVIL